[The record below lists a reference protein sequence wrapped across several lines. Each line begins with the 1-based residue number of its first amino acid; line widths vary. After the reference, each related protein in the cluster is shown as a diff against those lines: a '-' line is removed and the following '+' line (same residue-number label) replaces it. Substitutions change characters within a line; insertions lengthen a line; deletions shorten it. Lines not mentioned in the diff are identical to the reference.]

1 MNEFAE
7 VEKRINELARE
18 KLAPLKVVRI
28 HMREGLTS
36 FQEEPAYHID
46 IFFDGDGR
54 PGGKRT
60 NSLHTALFDHL
71 WKIKDD
77 HFPVVTYIKV
87 GDEDKHHEPR

>member
-7 VEKRINELARE
+7 VEKYINETARKE
-18 KLAPLKVVRI
+18 LAPTKVVRI

-46 IFFDGDGR
+46 IIFDGDL

-60 NSLHTALFDHL
+60 GSLHLALFDHL
-71 WKIKDD
+71 WKIKDN
-77 HFPVVTYIKV
+77 HFPVVRYIRV
-87 GDEDKHHEPR
+87 ENEAKHHAPR